1 VRPRSDQQEL
11 RAIVRG
17 AGLRATPSRLA
28 VLAVL
33 RASEAP
39 LSHGDVVGR
48 LATNTW
54 DPTTIYRNLS
64 DFVDAGLARRTDL
77 GSVWRFELVSTG
89 HVESAHPH
97 FVCTACGT
105 IECLP
110 KLELVTP
117 RSAPRAVRHHEV
129 EVQLRGLCDA
139 CS

>member
-1 VRPRSDQQEL
+1 VTSRSDQQDL
-11 RAIVRG
+11 RTSVRDH
-17 AGLRATPSRLA
+17 GLRATPSRIA
-28 VLAVL
+28 VLAIL

-39 LSHGDVVGR
+39 LSHGDVVKR
-48 LATNTW
+48 LASQAW
-54 DPTTIYRNLS
+54 DPTTIYRNLT
-64 DFVDAGLARRTDL
+64 DFVDAGLVRRTDL
-77 GSVWRFELVSTG
+77 GNVWRFELVGTG

-117 RSAPRAVRHHEV
+117 RSAPRAVRQHKV
-129 EVQLRGLCDA
+129 EVQLRGLCDG